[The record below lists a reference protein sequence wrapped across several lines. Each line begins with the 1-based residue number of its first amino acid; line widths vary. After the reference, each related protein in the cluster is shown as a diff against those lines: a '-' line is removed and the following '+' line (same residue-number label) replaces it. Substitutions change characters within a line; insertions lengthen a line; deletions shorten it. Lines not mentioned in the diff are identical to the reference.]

1 MKIVRIKH
9 TPDTH
14 VSNNGTMHMSP
25 SEWRFE
31 GHNAEVMEMT
41 DYKGMVREFH
51 EKYGHYTNESGKPAI
66 PDDDVINLRYK
77 LIEEEMRETLH
88 ALAEMMNS
96 PNYEL
101 EHLTELADGIA
112 DSIVVLMGTVLA
124 FGIPIDIVFEE
135 VHRSNMSKSLEKNEY
150 GKTIKG
156 PHWSPPNIKAIL
168 VRWREQKNMVE
179 PRTGAGSLD

>member
-1 MKIVRIKH
+1 MAGENMIDFQK
-9 TPDTH
+9 
-14 VSNNGTMHMSP
+14 
-25 SEWRFE
+25 
-31 GHNAEVMEMT
+31 
-41 DYKGMVREFH
+41 MVKEFH

-66 PDDDVINLRYK
+66 PDDDVINLRYR
-77 LIEEEMRETLH
+77 LIEEEMMETLG
-88 ALAEMMNS
+88 ALRNMMNYPENS
-96 PNYEL
+96 MDSRTNL
-101 EHLTELADGIA
+101 MTELADGIA

-124 FGIPIDIVFEE
+124 FGLPIDIIFEE

-168 VRWREQKNMVE
+168 IRWQEQKNMVE